1 MIRSSLFRRSLFLF
15 LAPVCSVAMA
25 QPAPPTYV
33 CGGVGQAD
41 QQAMKAQAGQHSVML
56 TFAVS
61 NGAYLAD
68 VDVQIA
74 GPKGAVVLSARCDG
88 PIMLVDLPAGTWHV
102 TARVNGQSRSKTV
115 IAVAGRNTQATFVW
129 PVENS

>member
-1 MIRSSLFRRSLFLF
+1 MIRRAIFLVLASLCSLANAQ
-15 LAPVCSVAMA
+15 LAPA
-25 QPAPPTYV
+25 TFV

-41 QQAMKAQAGQHSVML
+41 QEAMKAQAGKHSMML

-68 VDVQIA
+68 VDVQITDT
-74 GPKGAVVLSARCDG
+74 KGGVALSASCSG
-88 PIMLVDLPAGTWHV
+88 PIMLVDLPPGTWHV
-102 TARVNGQSRSKTV
+102 TAKVKGQSRSKT
-115 IAVAGRNTQATFVW
+115 ISTRAGHGAQATFVW